1 MLLAIA
7 LGSPI
12 PAVPRSTKQPG
23 TCMNDAVSADEQL
36 VQAACAG
43 NAHAFSEIIAKH
55 KGRVFN
61 MAAKYAR
68 NHHELEDLAQ
78 EVFIRVWRGIAS
90 WRGTAPFEHWLT
102 KIAVRTCFD
111 FLRRHRR
118 RRETEVSRDAL
129 PEYCALEGEAT
140 PAEAAENHALLLV
153 RHALT
158 KLTPKEQLVLTL
170 LELEDRT
177 VREVSVLTGWSEGN
191 VKVRAHRARASLR
204 AAIEQIRRDGIPSH
218 A

>member
-1 MLLAIA
+1 MFPSIA
-7 LGSPI
+7 MGLPLPSGI
-12 PAVPRSTKQPG
+12 CSTEGRRASNYLP
-23 TCMNDAVSADEQL
+23 VSADDHL

-43 NAHAFSEIIAKH
+43 NADAFSEIIARH
-55 KGRVFN
+55 KSRVFS

-78 EVFIRVWRGIAS
+78 DIFIRVWRGLTS
-90 WRGTAPFEHWLT
+90 WRGKAPFEHWLT

-118 RRETEVSRDAL
+118 RRELEISRDSL
-129 PEYCALEGEAT
+129 PEYFGLEQAVAPPEEAT
-140 PAEAAENHALLLV
+140 ENGALRLV

-158 KLTPKEQLVLTL
+158 KLHPREQLVLTL
-170 LELEDRT
+170 LELEDRS

-191 VKVRAHRARASLR
+191 VKVRAHRARSSLR
-204 AAIEQIRRDGIPSH
+204 SAIELIRRDGLPD
-218 A
+218 

>member
-7 LGSPI
+7 MGPPLPSGIPSTGRRRASMN
-12 PAVPRSTKQPG
+12 PAV
-23 TCMNDAVSADEQL
+23 NADDHL

-43 NAHAFSEIIAKH
+43 NADAFAEIIARH
-55 KGRVFN
+55 KGRVFG

-78 EVFIRVWRGIAS
+78 DIFIRVWRGMTS
-90 WRGTAPFEHWLT
+90 WKGRAPFEHWLT

-118 RRETEVSRDAL
+118 RRETEVSRDTL
-129 PEYCALEGEAT
+129 PDHCGLDLEAPVE
-140 PAEAAENHALLLV
+140 EVAENQALRLV
-153 RHALT
+153 RQALT
-158 KLTPKEQLVLTL
+158 RLHPKEQLILTL

-177 VREVSVLTGWSEGN
+177 VREISGLTGWSEGN

-204 AAIEQIRRDGIPSH
+204 NAIEQIRRDGLPE
-218 A
+218 

>member
-7 LGSPI
+7 LGPNLS
-12 PAVPRSTKQPG
+12 AEMLSTGHRRAAMKP
-23 TCMNDAVSADEQL
+23 AVSADDHL

-43 NAHAFSEIIAKH
+43 NADAFTEIIARH
-55 KGRVFN
+55 KGRVFG

-78 EVFIRVWRGIAS
+78 DVFIRVWRGLAS
-90 WRGTAPFEHWLT
+90 WQGKAPFEHWLT

-118 RRETEVSRDAL
+118 RRETEVSRDTL
-129 PEYCALEGEAT
+129 PEHCGLDVEAS
-140 PAEAAENHALLLV
+140 PEEDGENHALLLV
-153 RHALT
+153 RRGMTRLH
-158 KLTPKEQLVLTL
+158 PKEQLVLTL

-177 VREVSVLTGWSEGN
+177 VREVSTLTGWSEGN

-204 AAIEQIRRDGIPSH
+204 AAIEQIRRDGITD
-218 A
+218 

>member
-1 MLLAIA
+1 MFPAIA
-7 LGSPI
+7 MGLPFPSGICSTD
-12 PAVPRSTKQPG
+12 PRRASIYPT
-23 TCMNDAVSADEQL
+23 VSADDHL

-43 NAHAFSEIIAKH
+43 NADAFSEIIARH
-55 KGRVFN
+55 KGRVFG

-78 EVFIRVWRGIAS
+78 DIFIRIWRGLTS

-118 RRETEVSRDAL
+118 RRETEVSRDSL
-129 PEYCALEGEAT
+129 PEYCGLGE
-140 PAEAAENHALLLV
+140 EAAPGEPEENHALRLV

-158 KLTPKEQLVLTL
+158 KLNPREQLILTL
-170 LELEDRT
+170 LELEDRS
-177 VREVSVLTGWSEGN
+177 VREVATLTGWSEGN

-204 AAIEQIRRDGIPSH
+204 SAIELIRRDGLPD
-218 A
+218 

>member
-7 LGSPI
+7 MGPPLPSEI
-12 PAVPRSTKQPG
+12 PSTDCRCAAMKPS
-23 TCMNDAVSADEQL
+23 VSADDYL

-43 NAHAFSEIIAKH
+43 NADAFTEIIARH
-55 KGRVFN
+55 KGRVFG

-78 EVFIRVWRGIAS
+78 DIFIRVWRGLTS
-90 WRGTAPFEHWLT
+90 WKGRAPFEHWLT

-118 RRETEVSRDAL
+118 RRETEVSRDSL
-129 PEYCALEGEAT
+129 PEYCGLDR
-140 PAEAAENHALLLV
+140 EAAPEQEGDNHALLLV
-153 RHALT
+153 RCAMTRLH
-158 KLTPKEQLVLTL
+158 PKEQLVLTL
-170 LELEDRT
+170 LELEDKT
-177 VREVSVLTGWSEGN
+177 VREVSGLTGWSEGN

-204 AAIEQIRRDGIPSH
+204 SAIDQLRRDGVTE
-218 A
+218 

>member
-7 LGSPI
+7 MGPPI
-12 PAVPRSTKQPG
+12 PSGILSTECHRASMKPS
-23 TCMNDAVSADEQL
+23 VSADDYL
-36 VQAACAG
+36 VQAACGG
-43 NAHAFSEIIAKH
+43 NADAFTEIIARH
-55 KGRVFN
+55 KGRVFG

-78 EVFIRVWRGIAS
+78 DIFIRVWRGITS
-90 WRGTAPFEHWLT
+90 WKGRAPFEHWLT

-118 RRETEVSRDAL
+118 RRETEISRDTLPGHCGIEIEVTVEEAGENQAL
-129 PEYCALEGEAT
+129 R
-140 PAEAAENHALLLV
+140 LV
-153 RHALT
+153 RHAITRLN
-158 KLTPKEQLVLTL
+158 PKEQLVLTL

-177 VREVSVLTGWSEGN
+177 VREVSGLTGWSEGN

-204 AAIEQIRRDGIPSH
+204 TAIEQIRRDGLPE
-218 A
+218 

>member
-7 LGSPI
+7 MGPPLPSGFLSTERRRASMN
-12 PAVPRSTKQPG
+12 PAVT
-23 TCMNDAVSADEQL
+23 ADDHL
-36 VQAACAG
+36 VQAACGGDAD
-43 NAHAFSEIIAKH
+43 AFAEIIARH
-55 KGRVFN
+55 KGRVFG

-78 EVFIRVWRGIAS
+78 DVFIRVWRGITS
-90 WRGTAPFEHWLT
+90 WKGKAPFEHWLT

-118 RRETEVSRDAL
+118 RRESEVSRDAL
-129 PEYCALEGEAT
+129 PEYCGLD
-140 PAEAAENHALLLV
+140 AEASPEQAGENQALRLV
-153 RHALT
+153 RHALAR
-158 KLTPKEQLVLTL
+158 LHPKEQLVLTL

-177 VREVSVLTGWSEGN
+177 VREVSSLTGWSEGN

-204 AAIEQIRRDGIPSH
+204 TAIEQIRRDGVPD
-218 A
+218 